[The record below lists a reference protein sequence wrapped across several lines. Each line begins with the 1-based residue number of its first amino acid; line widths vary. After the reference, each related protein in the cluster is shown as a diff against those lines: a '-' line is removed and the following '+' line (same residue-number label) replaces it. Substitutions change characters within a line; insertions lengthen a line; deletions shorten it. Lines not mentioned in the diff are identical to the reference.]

1 MLKNKWYLFL
11 FNLLLSLILYL
22 IFADEYNLLH
32 YINILFYIG
41 FIYTLICLIQYTMK
55 GGFFDG
61 ITFGFRR
68 FHHNLFNRD
77 DYLEEWREKPLPSEK
92 VQPSVYHLIIFQSVS
107 LILVLVL
114 LLIIYYFALH

>member
-1 MLKNKWYLFL
+1 MLKSKWFLFL

-22 IFADEYNLLH
+22 VFADEYNLLH
-32 YINILFYIG
+32 YINIFFYIG
-41 FIYTLICLIQYTMK
+41 FTYVFVFLIQYTIK

-68 FHHNLFNRD
+68 FHHSLFNRD

-92 VQPSVYHLIIFQSVS
+92 VQPNVYQLIIFQSVG
-107 LILVLVL
+107 LILVLVF
-114 LLIIYYFALH
+114 LLIIYYLLL

>member
-1 MLKNKWYLFL
+1 MLKKKWILFL
-11 FNLLLSLILYL
+11 FNLLVSFIFFL
-22 IFADEYNLLH
+22 IFADEYNLFH
-32 YINILFYIG
+32 YINILFYFG
-41 FIYTLICLIQYTMK
+41 FIYALIFLIQYTMK

-92 VQPSVYHLIIFQSVS
+92 VQPSVYQVIIFQSVG
-107 LILVLVL
+107 LLF
-114 LLIIYYFALH
+114 LLIILLFFYYFLL

>member
-1 MLKNKWYLFL
+1 MLKKKWILFL
-11 FNLLLSLILYL
+11 FNLLVSFIFFL
-22 IFADEYNLLH
+22 IFADEYNLFH
-32 YINILFYIG
+32 YINILFYFG
-41 FIYTLICLIQYTMK
+41 FIYALIFLIQYTMK

-92 VQPSVYHLIIFQSVS
+92 VQPSVYQVIIFQSVG
-107 LILVLVL
+107 LLF
-114 LLIIYYFALH
+114 LLIILLFFYYFIL